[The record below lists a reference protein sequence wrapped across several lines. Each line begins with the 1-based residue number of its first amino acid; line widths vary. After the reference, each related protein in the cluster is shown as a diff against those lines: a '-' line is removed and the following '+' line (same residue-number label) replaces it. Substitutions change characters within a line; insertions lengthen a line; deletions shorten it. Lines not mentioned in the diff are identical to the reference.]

1 MKAVADQS
9 EGDTINAL
17 EHASAA
23 QIGRRLAADKGGAVE
38 VVTFFLDRIE
48 KQTSPVFLTVTRER
62 ALAEALAADE
72 RLAAGRALS
81 PLDGVPMA
89 WKDLVDMA
97 GTPTTAAS
105 DLFRNAPF
113 ADADAPAVRHAARAG
128 MVTLGKVNLAE
139 FAYSA
144 LGQNP
149 HFGTP
154 LNPKATTPHAP
165 GGSSSG
171 SGVAVAAGLA
181 PAAIGSDTAG
191 SVRIPASFCGVVGFK
206 TSEGQVATDGCFALS
221 RTQDTL
227 GPLAHSVEDCAL
239 IYQAITS
246 QLAGRMEPTQLAQL
260 SIIVPEGF
268 VTDDLSPAVA
278 VAFQTSLD
286 RLERGGVRIR
296 HMAIP
301 ALEEAAA
308 MLRDLGSI
316 VAAEAFHEHR
326 SVMDGEGAARMDQR
340 VRARIEIGRTMSAHD
355 LVALQRQRGRGMAL
369 IRAALNGAFLAMPTT
384 PDTAPALSA
393 FEGDD
398 NAFKHHNLR
407 ANRNTSI
414 GSFYDLPGLAIPN
427 GRDAAG
433 LPTSFLLSAPSGAD
447 TDLLRA
453 GLSVEAVIRQNIE

>member
-1 MKAVADQS
+1 MTDAFEID
-9 EGDTINAL
+9 GGL

-23 QIGRRLAADKGGAVE
+23 DIGRHLAARKGGAVE
-38 VVTFFLDRIE
+38 VATFFLDRIAA
-48 KQTSPVFLTVTRER
+48 QSSPVFLTVTRER
-62 ALAEALAADE
+62 ALAEARAADE
-72 RLAAGRALS
+72 RLANGRALS

-89 WKDLVDMA
+89 WKDLADMA
-97 GTPTTAAS
+97 GERTTVAS
-105 DLFRNAPF
+105 DMYRDAAP
-113 ADADAPAVRHAARAG
+113 ATADAPAVRNAARAG
-128 MVTLGKVNLAE
+128 MVTLGRVNLAE

-154 LNPKATTPHAP
+154 LNPNAATPHAP

-206 TSEGQVATDGCFALS
+206 TSEGHISTEGCFALS

-227 GPLAHSVEDCAL
+227 GPLANSVEDCAL
-239 IYQAITS
+239 IYQVLTGITS
-246 QLAGRMEPTQLAQL
+246 SVLTPASLSQL
-260 SIIVPEGF
+260 SIVVPTGF

-278 VAFQTSLD
+278 AAFQASLT
-286 RLERGGVRIR
+286 RLENAGARII
-296 HMAIP
+296 HKPVP
-301 ALEEAAA
+301 ALDTAAE

-316 VAAEAFHEHR
+316 VAAEAFLEHR
-326 SVMDGEGAARMDQR
+326 AVMNGEGAARMDQR
-340 VRARIEIGRTMSAHD
+340 IRARIEIGRTMPAPD
-355 LVALQRQRGRGMAL
+355 LVALHQQRERGMAE
-369 IRAALNGAFLAMPTT
+369 ITAALDGAFLAMPTT
-384 PDTAPALSA
+384 PDTAPALAA

-398 NAFKHHNLR
+398 AAFTHHNLR

-427 GRDAAG
+427 GRDDQG

-447 TDLLRA
+447 MRLLCA
-453 GLSVEAVIRQNIE
+453 GQAAEAHIRRDTA